1 MSHSNSE
8 GDNKYRGILNDSS
21 REGIGE
27 RPTAGMDA
35 QIEYILKIPRSLD
48 HRMAEELN
56 ERHRMFVE
64 EEIKRF
70 TLALSN
76 AEGLS
81 SECRPA
87 SRRSLEDDQDSV

>member
-1 MSHSNSE
+1 MSHSDPE
-8 GDNKYRGILNDSS
+8 GNKRCRDMLNDPS

-27 RPTAGMDA
+27 RPAAGMDA

-76 AEGLS
+76 AEDLS

-87 SRRSLEDDQDSV
+87 SRRPREDDQDSV